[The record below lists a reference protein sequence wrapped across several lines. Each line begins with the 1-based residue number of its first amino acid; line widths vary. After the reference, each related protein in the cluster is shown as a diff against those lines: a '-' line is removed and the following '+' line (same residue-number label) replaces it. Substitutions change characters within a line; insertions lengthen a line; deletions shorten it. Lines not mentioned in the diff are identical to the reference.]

1 MEAGAPHR
9 IEVCTYVTV
18 LLCVFENEL
27 AVVLVKGITDTGY
40 VQKLHFGNKMNRTI
54 LFVDY

>member
-27 AVVLVKGITDTGY
+27 AVVLVRGITDTGY
-40 VQKLHFGNKMNRTI
+40 VQKLHFGNKMN
-54 LFVDY
+54 